1 MSLTP
6 PSGRSGWCV
15 RFATCILVTRVDVI
29 VSLLSHRSPTSR
41 RSWEDEASTTEG
53 TTETEDKA
61 ATEKVLTSEGAS
73 EVLAVVLC
81 IYGKRGVA
89 GEYNE
94 DGRCDNGAQGVSVER
109 GGGVGEW

>member
-41 RSWEDEASTTEG
+41 RSWEDEAAVTEG
-53 TTETEDKA
+53 TMEAEDEA
-61 ATEKVLTSEGAS
+61 ATEKALALASEGTA
-73 EVLAVVLC
+73 EGIAVVLC
-81 IYGKRGVA
+81 IYRHRGVV
-89 GEYNE
+89 GEYGD
-94 DGRCDNGAQGVSVER
+94 DGRQRRWSTWRCR
-109 GGGVGEW
+109 RT